1 MGRIWG
7 AQEWCDTLFLRYSL
21 DPPNL
26 PTHCDDFQANFS
38 ISHALDCKRG
48 GLVMARQNDLRDGV
62 TYLAGKAFTPSNVR
76 NNPLIYSGRA
86 VKGTKATPAGASGNK
101 DHTVA
106 TPLEVTEKKGDFLI
120 RDLWQNGTYSVHD
133 MRSVNTDSQSHRTK
147 DPYRCLK

>member
-1 MGRIWG
+1 
-7 AQEWCDTLFLRYSL
+7 
-21 DPPNL
+21 
-26 PTHCDDFQANFS
+26 
-38 ISHALDCKRG
+38 
-48 GLVMARQNDLRDGV
+48 MARQNDLRDGV